1 MVGLYKFV
9 KKDFNSFYVISLLDD
24 YNIKFLKSTPLD
36 TDKRRSILSLLVLEI
51 VLYFILFT
59 IIIITAKYIVGIL
72 ILAFKCFINKITE
85 KKCANRHTFL
95 LFYL

>member
-72 ILAFKCFINKITE
+72 ILAFKCFINKIIE

>member
-9 KKDFNSFYVISLLDD
+9 KKDFNNFCVVFLLDD
-24 YNIKFLKSTPLD
+24 YNVKFLKSTPLD

-59 IIIITAKYIVGIL
+59 IIIINSNNNTVKYIVGIL
-72 ILAFKCFINKITE
+72 ILAFKCFINKIIE
-85 KKCANRHTFL
+85 KKVCK
-95 LFYL
+95 